1 MVKLVLGLTGT
12 IGAGKD
18 VVSEHLKQKYKFKE
32 IHMGDLTREE
42 LKEAGLEENRENL
55 QALSKE
61 RTDKFGQDYWSKKA
75 AKRVESLK
83 TDLVIINGVR
93 RPIDVTVPKKEFG
106 NKYKLLLIDADPKI
120 RFERLKLRNRPG
132 DPKTLEEFKKQE
144 AAEHKIFD
152 FEGTKRLVDF
162 TIKNEAGL
170 DILYAEV
177 DKLMKGLLGL

>member
-18 VVSEHLKQKYKFKE
+18 VVSEHLKEKYNFKE
-32 IHMGDLTREE
+32 IGTGDLNREE
-42 LKEAGLEENRENL
+42 LKATNLPENRENL

-61 RTDKFGQDYWSKKA
+61 RTDKFGQDYWIKKA
-75 AKRVESLK
+75 VERVKSMK
-83 TDLVIINGVR
+83 ADFVIMNGLR

-106 NKYKLLLIDADPKI
+106 NKFKLILVDADSKI
-120 RFERLKLRNRPG
+120 RFERLKTRNRPG

-144 AAEHKIFD
+144 NAEHKLFD
-152 FEGTKRLVDF
+152 FDTTAKMADF
-162 TIKNEAGL
+162 VLKNEAGL

-177 DKLMKGLLGL
+177 DKMMKSLQ